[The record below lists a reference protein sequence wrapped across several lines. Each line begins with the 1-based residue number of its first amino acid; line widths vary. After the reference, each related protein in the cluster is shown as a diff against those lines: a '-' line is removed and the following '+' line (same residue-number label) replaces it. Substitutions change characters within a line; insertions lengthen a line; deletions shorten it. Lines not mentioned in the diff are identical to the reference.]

1 MFYKIWNVLRLI
13 SCLVSTLIYP
23 YYTVNGFP
31 YFTDN
36 EERKMGFRFLVSL
49 EAFFGLDICLKFF
62 IQQNDDRGSPMNLSL
77 SEVAQQYLTGMFLFD
92 IICFL
97 PLGFL
102 FSLIDPKLKFMWLI
116 KTFRLKSLKF
126 YLS

>member
-1 MFYKIWNVLRLI
+1 MLRLI

-31 YFTDN
+31 YLTDN

-49 EAFFGLDICLKFF
+49 EVFFGLDICLKFF